1 MTRTSRSHCRVMAA
15 YAAFLAAS
23 AYFGAIGMV
32 SGLLAVPD
40 SLAERLPFGSPVVGG
55 IALALVVALP
65 CTALAVLAWRR
76 HPRTYDAATL
86 VGLALAGWIVIE
98 VVMVR
103 QFSVLQAVFGAAG
116 LGLVVVGSRR
126 VLGQVAEVIAALPLF
141 MTAPLWRH
149 WHVRWGAT
157 DTEVASSMP
166 GDELVPDS
174 QFTATRALTI
184 NARPDEVWPW
194 LTQVGF
200 RRAGFYSYDLL
211 DNLARPSADTLLR
224 EWRHLEIGDI
234 AAPMASPP
242 TPDTSFVVKES
253 IPGERLLW
261 AKPDSTWSWTLGQLP
276 DGQTRLV
283 TRLRQHY
290 RLAPATLL
298 TIVLAEF
305 GDFPMMRKMLLGIK
319 HRAEA
324 TTRDRAVAVGGDGA
338 RQRQV
343 LR

>member
-1 MTRTSRSHCRVMAA
+1 MAA
-15 YAAFLAAS
+15 CAAFLAAS

-40 SLAERLPFGSPVVGG
+40 SLADRLPFGSPVVGG
-55 IALALVVALP
+55 IALALVVAVP
-65 CTALAVLAWRR
+65 CAALAVLAWRR
-76 HPRTYDAATL
+76 HPRTFDVATL

-98 VVMVR
+98 VAIVR
-103 QFSVLQAVFGAAG
+103 QFSVLQVVFGAAG

-126 VLGQVAEVIAALPLF
+126 VLGQVAEVIVALPLF

-149 WHVRWGAT
+149 WHLRWGAT
-157 DTEVASSMP
+157 DAEVAASMP
-166 GDELVPDS
+166 GDELVPGS

-184 NARPDEVWPW
+184 NARPDDVWPW

-211 DNLARPSADTLLR
+211 DNLARASADTLLVQWSR
-224 EWRHLEIGDI
+224 PEIGDI
-234 AAPMASPP
+234 AAPMANPP

-253 IPGERLLW
+253 VPGERLLW
-261 AKPDSTWSWTLGQLP
+261 EKPDSTWSWTLRPLP
-276 DGQTRLV
+276 DGRTRLV

-305 GDFPMMRKMLLGIK
+305 GDFPMMRKMLLGIRQ
-319 HRAEA
+319 RAEA
-324 TTRDRAVAVGGDGA
+324 TTHDRSAAGGSHGS
-338 RQRQV
+338 
-343 LR
+343 